1 METQATVFRQRAVE
15 CERLAEVS
23 FRPHDREVMLYAA
36 ERWRELADEEEARTT
51 RESGPSTGVNLP

>member
-1 METQATVFRQRAVE
+1 MESTATFFRQRAIE

-36 ERWRELADEEEARTT
+36 ERWRQLADEEEARL
-51 RESGPSTGVNLP
+51 REVE